1 LLRFASLYERANL
14 GGKLMEQQTQSDRT
28 LNKMREIPSRAEDVA
43 YDARARLDQAMT
55 QVSQKARDAAQYAH
69 EQVQANPWAAVGVGF
84 GIGVVFGA
92 LLTMAVNSQ
101 RSMLSRL

>member
-1 LLRFASLYERANL
+1 
-14 GGKLMEQQTQSDRT
+14 MEQQTQTDRT

-55 QVSQKARDAAQYAH
+55 TVSQKARDAAQYTH
-69 EQVQANPWAAVGVGF
+69 ERVRANPWTAVSIGF

-92 LLTMAVNSQ
+92 LVTMAVNQQ
-101 RSMLSRL
+101 RSFLSRF

>member
-1 LLRFASLYERANL
+1 
-14 GGKLMEQQTQSDRT
+14 MEQQPQTDRT

-43 YDARARLDQAMT
+43 YDARARLDQAVSN
-55 QVSQKARDAAQYAH
+55 VSQRARDAAQYADRR
-69 EQVQANPWAAVGVGF
+69 VRANPWTAVGLGF

-101 RSMLSRL
+101 RSVLSRF